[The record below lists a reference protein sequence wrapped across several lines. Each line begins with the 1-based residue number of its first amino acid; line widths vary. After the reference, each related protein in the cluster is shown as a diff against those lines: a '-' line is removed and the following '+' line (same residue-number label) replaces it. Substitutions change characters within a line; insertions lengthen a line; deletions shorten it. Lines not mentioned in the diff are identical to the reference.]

1 MERYEI
7 LKDIG
12 SGNFGMTKLVRD
24 LATKQL
30 FAVKF
35 IERGE
40 KINENVQREIINHRV
55 LKHTNIVR
63 FKEVLLTPTHLAI
76 VMEYA
81 AGGDLFDRI
90 SKAKRFNENEARF
103 FFQQIISG
111 VSYCH
116 SMQICHRDLKL
127 ENTLLDGNE
136 APHIKI
142 CDFGYSKSLVWN
154 SQPKSTVGTPA
165 YIAPE
170 VIIRKEYDGKIAD
183 IWSCGV
189 ALYVMLVGSYPFE
202 DPSDPTNIKRIFE
215 RILDVQYSIPDHLLI
230 SMECKNLLSRIFI
243 ADPKQRITM
252 QEIKSHPWFL
262 KNLPKELI
270 EGYQSD
276 LQDDI
281 YTPMQSINEIMSTIE
296 DAKKLVKGPNLSGG
310 QTSGASTFDDR
321 ATDTDDFDDDESSG
335 DIVYAF

>member
-1 MERYEI
+1 
-7 LKDIG
+7 
-12 SGNFGMTKLVRD
+12 
-24 LATKQL
+24 
-30 FAVKF
+30 
-35 IERGE
+35 
-40 KINENVQREIINHRV
+40 
-55 LKHTNIVR
+55 
-63 FKEVLLTPTHLAI
+63 
-76 VMEYA
+76 
-81 AGGDLFDRI
+81 
-90 SKAKRFNENEARF
+90 
-103 FFQQIISG
+103 
-111 VSYCH
+111 
-116 SMQICHRDLKL
+116 MQICHRDLKL

-136 APHIKI
+136 APRIKI

-170 VIIRKEYDGKIAD
+170 VLTRKEYDGMIAD

-202 DPSDPTNIKRIFE
+202 DPSDPTSIKKIFE
-215 RILDVQYSIPDHLLI
+215 RILNVRYSIPNYLLI

-252 QEIKSHPWFL
+252 QEIKTHPWFL

-270 EGYQSD
+270 EGYQSN

-281 YTPMQSINEIMSTIE
+281 YTPMQNIDEIMSMIE
-296 DAKKLVKGPNLSGG
+296 EAKKLVKGPNLDGG

-321 ATDTDDFDDDESSG
+321 AIDTDDFDDNESSG